1 MIARIIVI
9 IILLGIAVF
18 VILPFTLFWFGVNLF
33 PQGGVSVT
41 PQGQQSNV
49 SKVAEDLGILI
60 RSEDGG
66 VTWHNAARSENPT
79 IVFPSHVYALVNH
92 PKDPDVMYVTGTGA
106 GLWKSVNRG
115 LTWNKMI
122 DAGGVLIPEADV
134 YDVELLG
141 PNGDVMYVGVYEKT
155 HGRILRSDDGG
166 AHFTEVYVTSKE
178 RTPVYDVV
186 IDPADKKHVLAV
198 TGEGTVIE
206 TKNSGATWRIKK
218 IFAKPIMRLI
228 GNPRNVSELYAINAD
243 GEVLKSVT
251 GGSDWSDPLGT
262 PQGERPPL
270 EHYPPTLYD
279 LFGSPPKGLDT
290 VFMLDP
296 NNASRAYLAFQKS
309 LLRSSDAGLT
319 WKEVNLLF
327 NKDILPVR
335 ALAIDPHK
343 SSIMFIAASKELNKS
358 TDGGETWSNIP
369 LPAGVGMKRLMINS
383 HDSNLMFAVI
393 GK

>member
-1 MIARIIVI
+1 MIARIIAI

-18 VILPFTLFWFGVNLF
+18 VILPFTLFWFGIDIF
-33 PQGGVSVT
+33 PHGSVSVT
-41 PQGQQSNV
+41 PRPQQSSVPKV
-49 SKVAEDLGILI
+49 SEDLGILI

-79 IVFPSHVYALVNH
+79 IPFPGQVYALVNH
-92 PKDPDVMYVTGTGA
+92 PKDPDVMYVTGMGA
-106 GLWKSVNRG
+106 GLWKSINRG
-115 LTWNKMI
+115 LTWNKVT
-122 DAGGVLIPEADV
+122 DTNNVLIPEADV

-141 PNGDVMYVGVYEKT
+141 PNGDTMYVGVYEKT

-166 AHFTEVYVTSKE
+166 AHFTEIYVTSKE
-178 RTPVYDVV
+178 GAPVYDVL
-186 IDPADKKHVLAV
+186 IDPADKKHILAV

-206 TKNSGATWRIKK
+206 TKNSGTTWRIKK
-218 IFAKPIMRLI
+218 IFAKPVMRLI
-228 GNPRNVSELYAINAD
+228 GNPRDVLELYVINAD

-262 PQGERPPL
+262 LQGERPWF
-270 EHYPPTLYD
+270 EHYSPTLYD
-279 LFGSPPKGLDT
+279 FFGSSLKGLDT
-290 VFMLDP
+290 VFTLDP
-296 NNASRAYLAFQKS
+296 NNASRVYLAFQKS
-309 LLRSSDAGLT
+309 LLRSHDAGLT
-319 WKEVNLLF
+319 WKEINLLF

-343 SSIMFIAASKELNKS
+343 SSIIFIAAGEGLNKS

-369 LPAGVGMKRLMINS
+369 LPAGVSIKRLMINS
-383 HDSNLMFAVI
+383 HDSNLMFGVI